1 MSIDTATEKRFES
14 DIEAY
19 FLSDEGGY
27 VNNPEPYDPDS
38 ALYKNTFIKFIE
50 STQPK
55 EWSRFVNM
63 NANDPQRKFI
73 SAFDDACDTFGLL

>member
-1 MSIDTATEKRFES
+1 MSIDTTTEKRFES

-27 VNNPEPYDPDS
+27 VNNPEPYDPES

-55 EWSRFVNM
+55 EWGKIREYE
-63 NANDPQRKFI
+63 RE
-73 SAFDDACDTFGLL
+73 